1 MVIQVCIGS
10 ACHLKGSYEVIKTM
24 QRVIEEEDLGTLITL
39 KSSFCLGQCSDAV
52 SVKVDE
58 APVESVTPEEA
69 EAFLK
74 LNLKSNSK
82 SAANTS
88 HGLE

>member
-24 QRVIEEEDLGTLITL
+24 QRVIDEDGLQNKVTL
-39 KSSFCLGQCSDAV
+39 KSSFCLGKCSDAV
-52 SVKVDE
+52 SVQVNDD
-58 APVESVTPEEA
+58 PVQSLVPTEA

-74 LNLKSNSK
+74 GCL
-82 SAANTS
+82 
-88 HGLE
+88 GLE